1 MKQNKIVRAAATTVA
16 VAAICLAATVAT
28 APLLAPVVFLLATAG
43 KVATVQPALLKS
55 AGAFFSSDDKLGY
68 CLQYA
73 AALMG
78 SGLGSA
84 LAIVFVFYAAMAL
97 LLGVRYIQ
105 TNPNRELPG
114 GVLGKQK
121 AYSGTL
127 SLLKHCKTWDGES
140 EPPDGVVVGF
150 VGKRAVIFNCHH
162 AAICAPSGS
171 LKSRGSVDESV
182 DALSY
187 TGRNNLIVTDPSLEI
202 YIASRP
208 CLESRGYSVAL
219 LDLVEPRHGQRF
231 NPLKLITDLFES
243 GDRAAAEARAR
254 EVGDVLFP
262 DSGGDNA
269 IFAKAAGG
277 AFSAVAYAVAASP
290 GVPDGARNVASVI
303 DAVVAGTVNGSGA
316 LKDWLRGFGA
326 ASPAVA
332 MAATFLAAEGKFE
345 ASVLATLHD
354 GLQPFSS
361 RSMRWTTS
369 ASDID
374 IDAMMRGRSAL
385 FIRAGGP
392 GSQANKV
399 ASLFLAQHWAET
411 QRLGARRNLRPCT
424 IVGDEFHS
432 IPKFTTLVHAV
443 EQARKYGLRYV
454 MYLQSFSG
462 LDQYMTR
469 ENGKDSILANCDLKV
484 LYRAGSDKD
493 AEYFERL
500 SGFRSVLVENT
511 GETRQGVMRGGS
523 SQGFAEQKAPLW
535 PAGDILERNPA
546 TDGALVIQA
555 ADGARPAGKFEVP
568 IKDVSRTF
576 TARHFGTIGTPEFE
590 LGVINRALD
599 ELDTRAASIPIE
611 VEGWHPAEFDET
623 EEGDDGENGAIEADE
638 ASAWD
643 NVILA

>member
-1 MKQNKIVRAAATTVA
+1 MKHNKTVRAAATAAT
-16 VAAICLAATVAT
+16 VAAICVAATVAT

-43 KVATVQPALLKS
+43 KVATIQPALLNS
-55 AGAFFSSDDKLGY
+55 SGTFLASDDKLGY

-78 SGLGSA
+78 SGLGSVF
-84 LAIVFVFYAAMAL
+84 AIIFAFYAAMAL
-97 LLGVRYIQ
+97 LLSVWHIQ

-121 AYSGTL
+121 AYWGAF
-127 SLLKHCKTWDGES
+127 SLRRHCKTWDGES

-150 VGKRAVIFNCHH
+150 VGKRAAVFNCHH

-171 LKSRGSVDESV
+171 HKTRGSVDETV

-208 CLESRGYSVAL
+208 CLVSRGYSVAL

-231 NPLKLITDLFES
+231 NPLKLIADLFES

-277 AFSAVAYAVAASP
+277 AFSAVAYAVATSP
-290 GVPDGARNVASVI
+290 DAPDGARNVASII
-303 DAVVAGTVNGSGA
+303 DTVMAGTVNGSGA
-316 LKDWLRGFGA
+316 LKDWLRGFGP
-326 ASPAVA
+326 ASPVVA

-354 GLQPFSS
+354 GLQPFTS
-361 RSMRWTTS
+361 RSMRWLTS

-374 IDAMMRGRSAL
+374 IDTMMRGRSAL

-424 IVGDEFHS
+424 VIGDEFHS
-432 IPKFTTLVHAV
+432 LPKFTLVHAM

-462 LDQYMTR
+462 LDQYITR

-493 AEYFERL
+493 AEYFEKL

-523 SQGFAEQKAPLW
+523 SQGFNEQKAPLW

-590 LGVINRALD
+590 LGVINRTLD
-599 ELDTRAASIPIE
+599 ELDARAASIPIE

-623 EEGDDGENGAIEADE
+623 EEDDSDADE

-643 NVILA
+643 NVILP

>member
-1 MKQNKIVRAAATTVA
+1 MKHNKIVRAAATAAT
-16 VAAICLAATVAT
+16 VAAICVAATVAT

-43 KVATVQPALLKS
+43 KVATIQPALLNS
-55 AGAFFSSDDKLGY
+55 SGTFLASDDKLGY

-78 SGLGSA
+78 SGLGSVF
-84 LAIVFVFYAAMAL
+84 AIIFAFYAAMAL
-97 LLGVRYIQ
+97 LLSVRHIQ

-121 AYSGTL
+121 AYWGAF
-127 SLLKHCKTWDGES
+127 SLRRHCKTWDGES

-150 VGKRAVIFNCHH
+150 VGKRAAVFNCHH

-171 LKSRGSVDESV
+171 HKTRGSVDETV

-208 CLESRGYSVAL
+208 CLVSRGYSVAL

-231 NPLKLITDLFES
+231 NPLKLIADLFES

-277 AFSAVAYAVAASP
+277 AFSAVAYAVATSP
-290 GVPDGARNVASVI
+290 DAPDGARNVASII
-303 DAVVAGTVNGSGA
+303 DTVMASTVNGSGA
-316 LKDWLRGFGA
+316 LKDWLRGFGP
-326 ASPAVA
+326 ASPVVA

-354 GLQPFSS
+354 GLQPFTS
-361 RSMRWTTS
+361 RSMRWLTS

-374 IDAMMRGRSAL
+374 IDTMMRGRSAL

-424 IVGDEFHS
+424 VIGDEFHS
-432 IPKFTTLVHAV
+432 LPKFTLVHAM

-462 LDQYMTR
+462 LDQYITR

-493 AEYFERL
+493 AEYFEKL

-523 SQGFAEQKAPLW
+523 SQGFNEQKAPLW

-590 LGVINRALD
+590 LGVINRTLD
-599 ELDTRAASIPIE
+599 ELDARAASIPIE

-623 EEGDDGENGAIEADE
+623 EEDDSDADE

-643 NVILA
+643 NVILP

>member
-1 MKQNKIVRAAATTVA
+1 MKQNKIARAAATAAA

-28 APLLAPVVFLLATAG
+28 TPLLAPVVFLFATAG
-43 KVATVQPALLKS
+43 KVATIQPALLNS
-55 AGAFFSSDDKLGY
+55 AGAFLATDDKLGY

-78 SGLGSA
+78 SGLDSV
-84 LAIVFVFYAAMAL
+84 LAIIFAFYAAMAL
-97 LLGVRYIQ
+97 LLGVRHMQ

-121 AYSGTL
+121 AYSGAP
-127 SLLKHCKTWDGES
+127 SLLRHCKTWDGES

-150 VGKRAVIFNCHH
+150 VGKRAVVFDCHH

-171 LKSRGSVDESV
+171 HKTRGSVDETV

-202 YIASRP
+202 FVTSRP

-277 AFSAVAYAVAASP
+277 AFSAVAYAVATSP
-290 GVPDGARNVASVI
+290 DVPDSSRNVASVI

-316 LKDWLRGFGA
+316 LKSWLRGFGP
-326 ASPAVA
+326 ASPVVA

-354 GLQPFSS
+354 GLQPFTS
-361 RSMRWTTS
+361 RSMRWLTS

-374 IDAMMRGRSAL
+374 IDAVMRGRSAL

-424 IVGDEFHS
+424 VVGDEFHS
-432 IPKFTTLVHAV
+432 LPKFTLVHAM
-443 EQARKYGLRYV
+443 EQARKYRLRYV

-462 LDQYMTR
+462 LDQYITR

-493 AEYFERL
+493 AEYFEKL

-523 SQGFAEQKAPLW
+523 SQGFTEQKAPLW

-568 IKDVSRTF
+568 IKDVSQTF

-599 ELDTRAASIPIE
+599 ELDARAASIPIE

-623 EEGDDGENGAIEADE
+623 EGGGTDDDNAIDIDE

-643 NVILA
+643 DAVLP

>member
-277 AFSAVAYAVAASP
+277 AFSAVAYAVATSP
-290 GVPDGARNVASVI
+290 GMPDGARNVASVI

>member
-1 MKQNKIVRAAATTVA
+1 MKHNKIVRAAATAAT
-16 VAAICLAATVAT
+16 VAAICVAATVAT

-43 KVATVQPALLKS
+43 KVATIQPALLNS
-55 AGAFFSSDDKLGY
+55 SGTFLASDDKLGY

-78 SGLGSA
+78 SGLGSVF
-84 LAIVFVFYAAMAL
+84 AIIFAFYAAMAL
-97 LLGVRYIQ
+97 LLSVRHIQ

-121 AYSGTL
+121 AYWGAF
-127 SLLKHCKTWDGES
+127 SLRRHCKTWDGES

-150 VGKRAVIFNCHH
+150 VGKRAAVFNCHH

-171 LKSRGSVDESV
+171 HKTRGSVDETV

-208 CLESRGYSVAL
+208 CLVSRGYSVAL

-231 NPLKLITDLFES
+231 NPLKLIADLFES

-277 AFSAVAYAVAASP
+277 AFSAVAYAVATSP
-290 GVPDGARNVASVI
+290 DAPDGARNVASII
-303 DAVVAGTVNGSGA
+303 DTVMAGTVNGSGA
-316 LKDWLRGFGA
+316 LKDWLRGFGP
-326 ASPAVA
+326 ASPVVA

-354 GLQPFSS
+354 GLQPFTS
-361 RSMRWTTS
+361 RSMRWLTS

-374 IDAMMRGRSAL
+374 IDTMMRGRSAL

-424 IVGDEFHS
+424 VIGDEFHS
-432 IPKFTTLVHAV
+432 LPKFTLVHAM

-462 LDQYMTR
+462 LDQYITR

-493 AEYFERL
+493 AEYFEKL

-523 SQGFAEQKAPLW
+523 SQGFNEQKAPLW

-590 LGVINRALD
+590 LGVINRTLD
-599 ELDTRAASIPIE
+599 ELDARAASIPIE

-623 EEGDDGENGAIEADE
+623 EEDDSDADE

-643 NVILA
+643 NVILP

>member
-1 MKQNKIVRAAATTVA
+1 MKHNKIVRAAATAAT
-16 VAAICLAATVAT
+16 VAAICVAATVAT

-43 KVATVQPALLKS
+43 KVATIQPALLNS
-55 AGAFFSSDDKLGY
+55 SGTFLASDDKLGY

-78 SGLGSA
+78 SGLGSVF
-84 LAIVFVFYAAMAL
+84 AIIFAFYAAMAL
-97 LLGVRYIQ
+97 LLSVRHIQ

-121 AYSGTL
+121 AYWGAF
-127 SLLKHCKTWDGES
+127 SLRRHCKTWDGES

-150 VGKRAVIFNCHH
+150 VGKRAAVFNCHH

-171 LKSRGSVDESV
+171 HKTRGSVDETV

-208 CLESRGYSVAL
+208 CLVSRGYSVAL

-277 AFSAVAYAVAASP
+277 AFSAVAYAVATSP
-290 GVPDGARNVASVI
+290 DAPDGARNVASVI
-303 DAVVAGTVNGSGA
+303 GTVMAGTVNGSGA
-316 LKDWLRGFGA
+316 LKDWLRGFGP
-326 ASPAVA
+326 ASPVVA

-354 GLQPFSS
+354 GLQPFTS
-361 RSMRWTTS
+361 RSMRWLTS

-374 IDAMMRGRSAL
+374 IDTMMRGRSAL

-424 IVGDEFHS
+424 VIGDEFHS
-432 IPKFTTLVHAV
+432 LPKFTLVHAM

-462 LDQYMTR
+462 LDQYITR

-493 AEYFERL
+493 AEYFEKL

-523 SQGFAEQKAPLW
+523 SQGFSEQKAPLW

-590 LGVINRALD
+590 LGVINATLD
-599 ELDTRAASIPIE
+599 ELDARAASIPIE

-623 EEGDDGENGAIEADE
+623 EEGENGAIEADE

-643 NVILA
+643 NVILP

>member
-1 MKQNKIVRAAATTVA
+1 MKHNKIVRAAATAAT
-16 VAAICLAATVAT
+16 VAAICVAATVAT

-43 KVATVQPALLKS
+43 KVATIQPALLNS
-55 AGAFFSSDDKLGY
+55 SGTFLASDDKLGY

-78 SGLGSA
+78 SGLGSVF
-84 LAIVFVFYAAMAL
+84 AIIFAFYAAMAL
-97 LLGVRYIQ
+97 LLSVRHIQ

-121 AYSGTL
+121 AYWGAF
-127 SLLKHCKTWDGES
+127 SLRRHCKTWDGES

-150 VGKRAVIFNCHH
+150 VGKRAAVFNCHH

-171 LKSRGSVDESV
+171 HKTRGSVDETV

-208 CLESRGYSVAL
+208 CLVSRGYSVAL

-231 NPLKLITDLFES
+231 NPLKLIADLFES

-277 AFSAVAYAVAASP
+277 AFSAVAYAVATSP
-290 GVPDGARNVASVI
+290 DAPDGARNVASII
-303 DAVVAGTVNGSGA
+303 DTVMAGTVNGSGA
-316 LKDWLRGFGA
+316 LKDWLRGFGP
-326 ASPAVA
+326 ASPVVA

-354 GLQPFSS
+354 GLQPFTS
-361 RSMRWTTS
+361 RSMRWLTS

-374 IDAMMRGRSAL
+374 IDTMMRGRSAL

-424 IVGDEFHS
+424 VIGDEFHS
-432 IPKFTTLVHAV
+432 LPKFTLVHAM

-462 LDQYMTR
+462 LDQYITR

-493 AEYFERL
+493 AEYFEKL

-523 SQGFAEQKAPLW
+523 SQGFNEQKAPLW

-568 IKDVSRTF
+568 IKDVSQTF

-590 LGVINRALD
+590 LGVINRTLD
-599 ELDTRAASIPIE
+599 ELDARAASIPIE

-623 EEGDDGENGAIEADE
+623 EEDDSDADE

-643 NVILA
+643 NVILP

>member
-1 MKQNKIVRAAATTVA
+1 MKHNKIVRAAATAAT
-16 VAAICLAATVAT
+16 VAAICVAATVAT

-43 KVATVQPALLKS
+43 KVATIQPALLNS
-55 AGAFFSSDDKLGY
+55 SGTFLASDDKLGY

-78 SGLGSA
+78 SGLGSVF
-84 LAIVFVFYAAMAL
+84 AIIFAFYAAMAL
-97 LLGVRYIQ
+97 LLSVRHIQ

-121 AYSGTL
+121 AYWGAF
-127 SLLKHCKTWDGES
+127 SLRRHCKTWDGES

-150 VGKRAVIFNCHH
+150 VGKRAAVFNCHH

-171 LKSRGSVDESV
+171 HKTRGSVDETV

-187 TGRNNLIVTDPSLEI
+187 TGRKNLIVTDPSLEI

-208 CLESRGYSVAL
+208 CLVSRGYSVAL

-231 NPLKLITDLFES
+231 NPLKLIADLFES

-277 AFSAVAYAVAASP
+277 AFSAVAYAVATSP
-290 GVPDGARNVASVI
+290 DAPDGARNVASII
-303 DAVVAGTVNGSGA
+303 DTVMAGTVNGSGA
-316 LKDWLRGFGA
+316 LKDWLRGFGP
-326 ASPAVA
+326 ASPVVA

-354 GLQPFSS
+354 GLQPFTS
-361 RSMRWTTS
+361 RSMRWLTS

-374 IDAMMRGRSAL
+374 IDTMMRGRSAL

-424 IVGDEFHS
+424 VIGDEFHS
-432 IPKFTTLVHAV
+432 LPKFTLVHAM

-462 LDQYMTR
+462 LDQYITR

-493 AEYFERL
+493 AEYFEKL

-523 SQGFAEQKAPLW
+523 SQGFNEQKAPLW

-590 LGVINRALD
+590 LGVINRTLD
-599 ELDTRAASIPIE
+599 ELDARAASIPIE

-623 EEGDDGENGAIEADE
+623 EEDDSDADE

-643 NVILA
+643 NVILP

>member
-1 MKQNKIVRAAATTVA
+1 MKHNKIVRAAATAAT
-16 VAAICLAATVAT
+16 VAAICVAATVAT

-43 KVATVQPALLKS
+43 KVATIQPALLNS
-55 AGAFFSSDDKLGY
+55 SGTFLASDDKLGY

-78 SGLGSA
+78 SGLGSVF
-84 LAIVFVFYAAMAL
+84 AIIFAFYAAMAL
-97 LLGVRYIQ
+97 LLSVRHIQ

-121 AYSGTL
+121 AYWGAF
-127 SLLKHCKTWDGES
+127 SLRRHCKTWDGES

-150 VGKRAVIFNCHH
+150 VGKRAAVFNCHH
-162 AAICAPSGS
+162 AAICALSGS
-171 LKSRGSVDESV
+171 HKTRGSVDETV

-208 CLESRGYSVAL
+208 CLVSRGYSVAL

-231 NPLKLITDLFES
+231 NPLKLIADLFES

-277 AFSAVAYAVAASP
+277 AFSAVAYAVATSP
-290 GVPDGARNVASVI
+290 DAPDGARNVASII
-303 DAVVAGTVNGSGA
+303 DTVMAGTVNGSGA
-316 LKDWLRGFGA
+316 LKDWLRGFGP
-326 ASPAVA
+326 ASPVVA

-354 GLQPFSS
+354 GLQPFTS
-361 RSMRWTTS
+361 RSMRWLTS

-374 IDAMMRGRSAL
+374 IDTMMRGRSAL

-424 IVGDEFHS
+424 VIGDEFHS
-432 IPKFTTLVHAV
+432 LPKFTLVHAM

-462 LDQYMTR
+462 LDQYITR

-493 AEYFERL
+493 AEYFEKL

-511 GETRQGVMRGGS
+511 GETRQGVIRGGS
-523 SQGFAEQKAPLW
+523 SQGFNEQKAPLW

-546 TDGALVIQA
+546 TDGA
-555 ADGARPAGKFEVP
+555 RPAGKFEVP
-568 IKDVSRTF
+568 IKDVSQTF

-590 LGVINRALD
+590 LGVINRTLD
-599 ELDTRAASIPIE
+599 ELDARAASIPIE

-623 EEGDDGENGAIEADE
+623 EEDDSDADE

-643 NVILA
+643 NVILP